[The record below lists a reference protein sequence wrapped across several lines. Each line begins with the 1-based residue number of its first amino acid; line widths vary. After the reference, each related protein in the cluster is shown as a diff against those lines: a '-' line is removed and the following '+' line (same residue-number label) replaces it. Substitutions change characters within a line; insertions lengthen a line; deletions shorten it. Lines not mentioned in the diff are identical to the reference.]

1 MNHTQLKQ
9 LKLKRFVNIH
19 LAINVRGSYGSG
31 LAFAERSFVVLHN
44 IVDFLEDFGIW
55 GLAIHSFA
63 DAIIFPIPAIFS
75 QVSFSMVDP
84 GAALW
89 LATVGYIACLLG
101 TPFGYLIGKTV
112 GHSIITKLLK
122 KSWIDKASTLFQ
134 SRGEL
139 AILVGAFTP
148 IPFKVFTILS
158 GSFNY
163 PLWKLMLYA
172 SIGRAAK
179 FYVVGVLFYVYGRA
193 AEGMVGNVSYYML
206 AAIVPIVIVYL
217 LVKRSKAK
225 RESKADRSESA

>member
-1 MNHTQLKQ
+1 MLQD
-9 LKLKRFVNIH
+9 
-19 LAINVRGSYGSG
+19 
-31 LAFAERSFVVLHN
+31 
-44 IVDFLEDFGIW
+44 IVDFLDDFGIW

-63 DAIIFPIPAIFS
+63 DAIIFPIPAFFS
-75 QVSFSMVDP
+75 QVSLSMVNP
-84 GAALW
+84 SSALW
-89 LATVGYIACLLG
+89 LATAGYLACLLG
-101 TPFGYLIGKTV
+101 TPFGYLIGRLV
-112 GHSIITKLLK
+112 GNAILAKLLK

-134 SRGEL
+134 SKGEL

-163 PLWKLMLYA
+163 PLWRLMLYA

-206 AAIVPIVIVYL
+206 AAIVPIAFVYL
-217 LVKRSKAK
+217 LHKRNNATRNK
-225 RESKADRSESA
+225 REDHSQSP

>member
-1 MNHTQLKQ
+1 
-9 LKLKRFVNIH
+9 
-19 LAINVRGSYGSG
+19 VRGSYGSG
-31 LAFAERSFVVLHN
+31 LAFAERSFVVLQD
-44 IVDFLEDFGIW
+44 IVDFLDDFGIW

-63 DAIIFPIPAIFS
+63 DAIIFPIPAFFS
-75 QVSFSMVDP
+75 QVSLSMVNP
-84 GAALW
+84 SSALW
-89 LATVGYIACLLG
+89 LATAGYLACLLG
-101 TPFGYLIGKTV
+101 TPFGYLIGRLV
-112 GHSIITKLLK
+112 GNAILAKLLK
-122 KSWIDKASTLFQ
+122 QSWIDKASTLFQ
-134 SRGEL
+134 SKGEL

-163 PLWKLMLYA
+163 PLWRLMLYA

-217 LVKRSKAK
+217 LVKRGKSKRK
-225 RESKADRSESA
+225 SRADRSKSA